1 MQQRHG
7 KWAKRQSN
15 STTLMRL
22 GLPAVMLAIL
32 PHCAPTADKSLS
44 GSQSSFVDDPRLG
57 RGVSWQLAEH
67 RKRTLSA
74 LEYDFALS
82 IPSELSV
89 PIRGEATLRFQYN
102 PQTSRTLA
110 TGVPDKADEPD
121 KVDETQQSGE
131 SPHSIEFPLVIDF
144 VDAAKRLDS
153 VFVNGAK
160 STWSSSEDHV
170 LIPAAMLQEGGNS
183 ITLVFEAGDAALNR
197 SGDFLYTLFV
207 PDRAHFSLPL
217 IDQPNL
223 KGSVAWT
230 ISAPSDWQVVTN
242 GSELSALAVQSEL
255 AQENQ
260 TTRAFVRTEPLPSY
274 LFAFAAGKFQRETK
288 TIDDREMTMYH
299 RETDRDKVDANIDE
313 IFDLHA
319 QALAWLE
326 DYTAIP
332 YPFEKFDFVL
342 IPSFQYG
349 GMEHP
354 GNILYRE
361 ASLMLDATAT
371 QNQIL
376 ARASVIAHETAHMW
390 FGDLVT
396 MNWFDDVWTKEVF
409 ANFIAAKI
417 VNPAFPEVDH
427 ELRFHTA
434 HHPSAYAVDRTAGA
448 NAIGQSLENLRYAG
462 TLYGAIIYQKAPI
475 VMRHLENLIG
485 QDVLRAGLREYLKDN
500 AYGNA
505 TWPQLIALLDSKTAL
520 NLDEWNKAWVYEA
533 GRPRIVVTREASD
546 EQGRTH
552 VVVRQEDPAGMG
564 RIWPQKL
571 SLLAIT
577 SQTIHHIELGSDAV
591 VIPAPAGDA
600 SAATILL
607 PNASGIEYADFVLDP
622 QSQNGL
628 LRDIGSIEPPVARGA
643 AWTTL
648 WEEVQEGRLAAGL
661 YLDTALREL
670 PAEQNELIINR
681 VLGTLDESYWLR
693 LDTQARL
700 AVSGPL
706 EAMLWREVEST
717 LRDTSAR
724 AAFYRS
730 YRALATTD
738 TGVERLIR
746 LWEGDEEVAG
756 LPLSEADMIALVSGL
771 TLRRVDGSE
780 RRLDEQEARIKNT
793 DRLARYRFVRPSLSD
808 SDEVRDALFTS
819 FANADNRSNEPWVLE
834 AMRNLQSPLRGGSP
848 HLILPALN
856 LVEEI
861 QETGDIFF
869 PGRWLDATLGQTS
882 SKRAA
887 EIVGGYLANNP
898 QLSPRLAN
906 KLLQSADVLLR
917 LNTENYPVESS
928 PQ

>member
-1 MQQRHG
+1 
-7 KWAKRQSN
+7 
-15 STTLMRL
+15 
-22 GLPAVMLAIL
+22 
-32 PHCAPTADKSLS
+32 
-44 GSQSSFVDDPRLG
+44 
-57 RGVSWQLAEH
+57 
-67 RKRTLSA
+67 
-74 LEYDFALS
+74 
-82 IPSELSV
+82 
-89 PIRGEATLRFQYN
+89 
-102 PQTSRTLA
+102 
-110 TGVPDKADEPD
+110 
-121 KVDETQQSGE
+121 
-131 SPHSIEFPLVIDF
+131 
-144 VDAAKRLDS
+144 
-153 VFVNGAK
+153 
-160 STWSSSEDHV
+160 
-170 LIPAAMLQEGGNS
+170 
-183 ITLVFEAGDAALNR
+183 
-197 SGDFLYTLFV
+197 
-207 PDRAHFSLPL
+207 
-217 IDQPNL
+217 
-223 KGSVAWT
+223 
-230 ISAPSDWQVVTN
+230 
-242 GSELSALAVQSEL
+242 
-255 AQENQ
+255 
-260 TTRAFVRTEPLPSY
+260 
-274 LFAFAAGKFQRETK
+274 
-288 TIDDREMTMYH
+288 
-299 RETDRDKVDANIDE
+299 
-313 IFDLHA
+313 
-319 QALAWLE
+319 
-326 DYTAIP
+326 
-332 YPFEKFDFVL
+332 
-342 IPSFQYG
+342 
-349 GMEHP
+349 
-354 GNILYRE
+354 
-361 ASLMLDATAT
+361 
-371 QNQIL
+371 
-376 ARASVIAHETAHMW
+376 
-390 FGDLVT
+390 
-396 MNWFDDVWTKEVF
+396 
-409 ANFIAAKI
+409 
-417 VNPAFPEVDH
+417 
-427 ELRFHTA
+427 
-434 HHPSAYAVDRTAGA
+434 
-448 NAIGQSLENLRYAG
+448 
-462 TLYGAIIYQKAPI
+462 
-475 VMRHLENLIG
+475 
-485 QDVLRAGLREYLKDN
+485 
-500 AYGNA
+500 
-505 TWPQLIALLDSKTAL
+505 
-520 NLDEWNKAWVYEA
+520 
-533 GRPRIVVTREASD
+533 
-546 EQGRTH
+546 
-552 VVVRQEDPAGMG
+552 
-564 RIWPQKL
+564 
-571 SLLAIT
+571 
-577 SQTIHHIELGSDAV
+577 ELGSDAV

-600 SAATILL
+600 SAAMILL

-661 YLDTALREL
+661 YLDTALGEL

-771 TLRRVDGSE
+771 ALRRVDGSE

-808 SDEVRDALFTS
+808 SDEARDALFTS

-834 AMRNLQSPLRGGSP
+834 AMRNLQSPLRGGAP

-887 EIVGGYLANNP
+887 EIIGGYLANNP

>member
-1 MQQRHG
+1 
-7 KWAKRQSN
+7 
-15 STTLMRL
+15 
-22 GLPAVMLAIL
+22 
-32 PHCAPTADKSLS
+32 
-44 GSQSSFVDDPRLG
+44 
-57 RGVSWQLAEH
+57 
-67 RKRTLSA
+67 
-74 LEYDFALS
+74 
-82 IPSELSV
+82 
-89 PIRGEATLRFQYN
+89 
-102 PQTSRTLA
+102 
-110 TGVPDKADEPD
+110 
-121 KVDETQQSGE
+121 
-131 SPHSIEFPLVIDF
+131 
-144 VDAAKRLDS
+144 
-153 VFVNGAK
+153 
-160 STWSSSEDHV
+160 
-170 LIPAAMLQEGGNS
+170 
-183 ITLVFEAGDAALNR
+183 
-197 SGDFLYTLFV
+197 
-207 PDRAHFSLPL
+207 
-217 IDQPNL
+217 
-223 KGSVAWT
+223 
-230 ISAPSDWQVVTN
+230 
-242 GSELSALAVQSEL
+242 
-255 AQENQ
+255 
-260 TTRAFVRTEPLPSY
+260 
-274 LFAFAAGKFQRETK
+274 
-288 TIDDREMTMYH
+288 
-299 RETDRDKVDANIDE
+299 
-313 IFDLHA
+313 
-319 QALAWLE
+319 
-326 DYTAIP
+326 
-332 YPFEKFDFVL
+332 
-342 IPSFQYG
+342 
-349 GMEHP
+349 
-354 GNILYRE
+354 
-361 ASLMLDATAT
+361 
-371 QNQIL
+371 
-376 ARASVIAHETAHMW
+376 
-390 FGDLVT
+390 
-396 MNWFDDVWTKEVF
+396 
-409 ANFIAAKI
+409 
-417 VNPAFPEVDH
+417 
-427 ELRFHTA
+427 RFHTA

-448 NAIGQSLENLRYAG
+448 NAIGQSLENLRYSG
-462 TLYGAIIYQKAPI
+462 TLYGAIIYQKAPS

-485 QDVLRAGLREYLKDN
+485 PDVLREGLREYLEDN

-520 NLDEWNKAWVYEA
+520 NLDAWNKAWVYEA
-533 GRPRIVVTREASD
+533 GRPRIVVTREGGGELSPA
-546 EQGRTH
+546 QF
-552 VVVRQEDPAGMG
+552 VVRQEDPAGMG

-577 SQTIHHIELGSDAV
+577 NNSQTMHSIELGSDAV

-600 SAATILL
+600 SAAMILL

-661 YLDTALREL
+661 YLDTALGEL

-717 LRDTSAR
+717 LRGTSAR

-730 YRALATTD
+730 YRALTTTD

-771 TLRRVDGSE
+771 ALRRVDGSE

-808 SDEVRDALFTS
+808 SDEARDALFTS
-819 FANADNRSNEPWVLE
+819 FANADNRTNEPWVLE

>member
-7 KWAKRQSN
+7 KLATSQSN

-22 GLPAVMLAIL
+22 GLPVVMLAIL
-32 PHCAPTADKSLS
+32 SHCAPTADKSLS
-44 GSQSSFVDDPRLG
+44 VSQSSFVDDPRLE

-74 LEYDFALS
+74 LEYDFALF

-102 PQTSRTLA
+102 PQTSRALA
-110 TGVPDKADEPD
+110 TGVPAKA
-121 KVDETQQSGE
+121 DETQQSGE

-153 VFVNGAK
+153 VFINGAK

-170 LIPAAMLQEGGNS
+170 LIPAAMLEEGGNS
-183 ITLVFEAGDAALNR
+183 ITLAFEAGDAALNR

-242 GSELSALAVQSEL
+242 GGELSALAVKSEL

-260 TTRAFVRTEPLPSY
+260 TTRAFARTEPLPSY

-288 TIDDREMTMYH
+288 TINDREMTMYH

-332 YPFEKFDFVL
+332 YPFEKFDFVV

-409 ANFIAAKI
+409 ANFMAAKI

-485 QDVLRAGLREYLKDN
+485 PDVLRAGLREYLKDN
-500 AYGNA
+500 AYRNA

-577 SQTIHHIELGSDAV
+577 STSQTVHHMELGSDAV

-600 SAATILL
+600 SDAMILL

-628 LRDIGSIEPPVARGA
+628 IRDIGSIEPPVARGA

-771 TLRRVDGSE
+771 ALRRVDGSA

-793 DRLARYRFVRPSLSD
+793 DRLARYRFVRRSLSD
-808 SDEVRDALFTS
+808 SDEARDALFTS
-819 FANADNRSNEPWVLE
+819 FASADNRSNEPWVLE
-834 AMRNLQSPLRGGSP
+834 AMRNLQSPLRGGAP

-917 LNTENYPVESS
+917 LNIENYPVESS

>member
-89 PIRGEATLRFQYN
+89 PISGEATLRFQYN

-170 LIPAAMLQEGGNS
+170 LIPAAMLEEGGNS
-183 ITLVFEAGDAALNR
+183 ITLAFEAGDAALNR

-409 ANFIAAKI
+409 ANFMAAKI

-462 TLYGAIIYQKAPI
+462 TLYGAIIYQKGPI

-600 SAATILL
+600 SAAMILL

-661 YLDTALREL
+661 YLDTALREF
-670 PAEQNELIINR
+670 P
-681 VLGTLDESYWLR
+681 
-693 LDTQARL
+693 
-700 AVSGPL
+700 
-706 EAMLWREVEST
+706 
-717 LRDTSAR
+717 
-724 AAFYRS
+724 
-730 YRALATTD
+730 
-738 TGVERLIR
+738 
-746 LWEGDEEVAG
+746 
-756 LPLSEADMIALVSGL
+756 
-771 TLRRVDGSE
+771 
-780 RRLDEQEARIKNT
+780 
-793 DRLARYRFVRPSLSD
+793 PS
-808 SDEVRDALFTS
+808 RT
-819 FANADNRSNEPWVLE
+819 N
-834 AMRNLQSPLRGGSP
+834 
-848 HLILPALN
+848 
-856 LVEEI
+856 
-861 QETGDIFF
+861 
-869 PGRWLDATLGQTS
+869 
-882 SKRAA
+882 
-887 EIVGGYLANNP
+887 
-898 QLSPRLAN
+898 
-906 KLLQSADVLLR
+906 
-917 LNTENYPVESS
+917 
-928 PQ
+928 

>member
-7 KWAKRQSN
+7 KLATRQSN
-15 STTLMRL
+15 STALMRL

-32 PHCAPTADKSLS
+32 SHCAPTADKSLS
-44 GSQSSFVDDPRLG
+44 GSQSGFVDDPRLE
-57 RGVSWQLAEH
+57 RGVSWQLAEY

-170 LIPAAMLQEGGNS
+170 LIPAAMLEEGGNS

-409 ANFIAAKI
+409 ANFMAAKI

-505 TWPQLIALLDSKTAL
+505 TWPQLIALLDSKTGL

-600 SAATILL
+600 SAAMILL

-717 LRDTSAR
+717 LRDTTAR

-746 LWEGDEEVAG
+746 LWEGDEEVPS
-756 LPLSEADMIALVSGL
+756 LPLSEADMVALVSGL
-771 TLRRVDGSE
+771 ALRRVDGSE
-780 RRLDEQEARIKNT
+780 RRLDEQEARIKDA
-793 DRLARYRFVRPSLSD
+793 DRLARYRFVRLSLSN
-808 SDEVRDALFTS
+808 SDEARDALFTS
-819 FANADNRSNEPWVLE
+819 FANADNRANEPWVLE

-887 EIVGGYLANNP
+887 EIISGYLSNYS

-917 LNTENYPVESS
+917 LNTEIYSTELSS
-928 PQ
+928 Q

>member
-1 MQQRHG
+1 
-7 KWAKRQSN
+7 
-15 STTLMRL
+15 
-22 GLPAVMLAIL
+22 ML
-32 PHCAPTADKSLS
+32 
-44 GSQSSFVDDPRLG
+44 
-57 RGVSWQLAEH
+57 E
-67 RKRTLSA
+67 
-74 LEYDFALS
+74 
-82 IPSELSV
+82 
-89 PIRGEATLRFQYN
+89 
-102 PQTSRTLA
+102 
-110 TGVPDKADEPD
+110 
-121 KVDETQQSGE
+121 
-131 SPHSIEFPLVIDF
+131 
-144 VDAAKRLDS
+144 
-153 VFVNGAK
+153 
-160 STWSSSEDHV
+160 
-170 LIPAAMLQEGGNS
+170 EGGNS
-183 ITLVFEAGDAALNR
+183 ITLAFEAGDAALNR
-197 SGDFLYTLFV
+197 SDDFLYTLFV

-242 GSELSALAVQSEL
+242 SSELSALAVKSEL

-260 TTRAFVRTEPLPSY
+260 TTRAFARTEPLPSY

-288 TIDDREMTMYH
+288 TINDREMTMYH

-409 ANFIAAKI
+409 ANFMAAKI
-417 VNPAFPEVDH
+417 VNPAFPKVDH

-485 QDVLRAGLREYLKDN
+485 PDVLREGLREYLEDN

-552 VVVRQEDPAGMG
+552 VVVRQEDPSWNGPDLAPEAEPARDNEHESNHSPP
-564 RIWPQKL
+564 RI
-571 SLLAIT
+571 
-577 SQTIHHIELGSDAV
+577 GFRRC
-591 VIPAPAGDA
+591 GD
-600 SAATILL
+600 TC
-607 PNASGIEYADFVLDP
+607 
-622 QSQNGL
+622 
-628 LRDIGSIEPPVARGA
+628 ARG
-643 AWTTL
+643 
-648 WEEVQEGRLAAGL
+648 
-661 YLDTALREL
+661 
-670 PAEQNELIINR
+670 
-681 VLGTLDESYWLR
+681 
-693 LDTQARL
+693 
-700 AVSGPL
+700 
-706 EAMLWREVEST
+706 
-717 LRDTSAR
+717 
-724 AAFYRS
+724 
-730 YRALATTD
+730 
-738 TGVERLIR
+738 
-746 LWEGDEEVAG
+746 
-756 LPLSEADMIALVSGL
+756 
-771 TLRRVDGSE
+771 
-780 RRLDEQEARIKNT
+780 
-793 DRLARYRFVRPSLSD
+793 
-808 SDEVRDALFTS
+808 
-819 FANADNRSNEPWVLE
+819 
-834 AMRNLQSPLRGGSP
+834 
-848 HLILPALN
+848 
-856 LVEEI
+856 
-861 QETGDIFF
+861 
-869 PGRWLDATLGQTS
+869 
-882 SKRAA
+882 
-887 EIVGGYLANNP
+887 
-898 QLSPRLAN
+898 
-906 KLLQSADVLLR
+906 
-917 LNTENYPVESS
+917 
-928 PQ
+928 

>member
-7 KWAKRQSN
+7 KLATSQSN

-22 GLPAVMLAIL
+22 GLPVVMLAIL
-32 PHCAPTADKSLS
+32 SHCAPTADKSLS
-44 GSQSSFVDDPRLG
+44 GSQSSFLDDPRLE

-82 IPSELSV
+82 IPNELSV

-102 PQTSRTLA
+102 PQTSRALA
-110 TGVPDKADEPD
+110 TGVPAKG
-121 KVDETQQSGE
+121 DETQQSGK

-170 LIPAAMLQEGGNS
+170 LIPAAMLEEGGNS
-183 ITLVFEAGDAALNR
+183 ITLAFEAGDAALNR
-197 SGDFLYTLFV
+197 SDDFLYTLFV

-242 GSELSALAVQSEL
+242 GGELSALAVKSEL

-260 TTRAFVRTEPLPSY
+260 TTRAFARTEPLPSY

-288 TIDDREMTMYH
+288 TINDREMTMYH

-409 ANFIAAKI
+409 ANFMAAKI

-485 QDVLRAGLREYLKDN
+485 PDVLREGLREYLEDN

-520 NLDEWNKAWVYEA
+520 NLDAWNKAWVYEA

-577 SQTIHHIELGSDAV
+577 STSQTIHHLELGSDAV

-600 SAATILL
+600 SAAMILL

-661 YLDTALREL
+661 YLDTALGEL

-771 TLRRVDGSE
+771 ALRRVDGSE

-808 SDEVRDALFTS
+808 SDEARDALFTS

-834 AMRNLQSPLRGGSP
+834 AMRNLQSPLRGGAP

>member
-7 KWAKRQSN
+7 KLATSQSN

-32 PHCAPTADKSLS
+32 SHCAPTADKSLS
-44 GSQSSFVDDPRLG
+44 GSQSSFLDDPRLE

-110 TGVPDKADEPD
+110 TGVPGNADEQGKADELG
-121 KVDETQQSGE
+121 KKEETDQSGE
-131 SPHSIEFPLVIDF
+131 SLHSIEFPLVIDF
-144 VDAAKRLDS
+144 VDATKRLDS

-170 LIPAAMLQEGGNS
+170 LIPAAMLEEGGNS
-183 ITLVFEAGDAALNR
+183 ITLAFEAGDAALNR

-260 TTRAFVRTEPLPSY
+260 TTRAFARTEPLPSY

-288 TIDDREMTMYH
+288 TINDREMTMYH

-409 ANFIAAKI
+409 ANFMAAKI

-485 QDVLRAGLREYLKDN
+485 PDVLREGLREYLEDN

-520 NLDEWNKAWVYEA
+520 NLDAWNKAWVYEA

-552 VVVRQEDPAGMG
+552 VVVRQEDPLEWAG
-564 RIWPQKL
+564 
-571 SLLAIT
+571 
-577 SQTIHHIELGSDAV
+577 
-591 VIPAPAGDA
+591 
-600 SAATILL
+600 
-607 PNASGIEYADFVLDP
+607 F
-622 QSQNGL
+622 
-628 LRDIGSIEPPVARGA
+628 
-643 AWTTL
+643 
-648 WEEVQEGRLAAGL
+648 
-661 YLDTALREL
+661 
-670 PAEQNELIINR
+670 
-681 VLGTLDESYWLR
+681 
-693 LDTQARL
+693 
-700 AVSGPL
+700 GP
-706 EAMLWREVEST
+706 
-717 LRDTSAR
+717 
-724 AAFYRS
+724 RS
-730 YRALATTD
+730 
-738 TGVERLIR
+738 
-746 LWEGDEEVAG
+746 
-756 LPLSEADMIALVSGL
+756 
-771 TLRRVDGSE
+771 
-780 RRLDEQEARIKNT
+780 
-793 DRLARYRFVRPSLSD
+793 
-808 SDEVRDALFTS
+808 
-819 FANADNRSNEPWVLE
+819 
-834 AMRNLQSPLRGGSP
+834 
-848 HLILPALN
+848 
-856 LVEEI
+856 
-861 QETGDIFF
+861 
-869 PGRWLDATLGQTS
+869 
-882 SKRAA
+882 
-887 EIVGGYLANNP
+887 
-898 QLSPRLAN
+898 
-906 KLLQSADVLLR
+906 
-917 LNTENYPVESS
+917 
-928 PQ
+928 

>member
-7 KWAKRQSN
+7 ELAKRQSN
-15 STTLMRL
+15 STTLTRL

-32 PHCAPTADKSLS
+32 SHCAPTADNSIS
-44 GSQSSFVDDPRLG
+44 GSQSNFVDDPRLE

-102 PQTSRTLA
+102 PQISRRLA
-110 TGVPDKADEPD
+110 TDELGKTDKTD
-121 KVDETQQSGE
+121 QQGE
-131 SPHSIEFPLVIDF
+131 SPRSIEFPLVIDF

-170 LIPAAMLQEGGNS
+170 LIPAAMLEDGGNS
-183 ITLVFEAGDAALNR
+183 ITLAFEAGDAALNR

-223 KGSVAWT
+223 KGAVAWT
-230 ISAPSDWQVVTN
+230 ISGPSDWQVVTN
-242 GSELSALAVQSEL
+242 GSELSALTVWREPP
-255 AQENQ
+255 QENQ
-260 TTRAFVRTEPLPSY
+260 TTRVFARTAPLSSY

-288 TIDDREMTMYH
+288 TVDDREMTMYH
-299 RETDRDKVDANIDE
+299 RETDRDKVDANVDE
-313 IFDLHA
+313 IFELHA
-319 QALAWLE
+319 HALAWLE
-326 DYTAIP
+326 DYTSIP

-354 GNILYRE
+354 GSILYRE

-409 ANFIAAKI
+409 ANFMAAKI

-434 HHPSAYAVDRTAGA
+434 HHPSAYAVDRTAGT

-475 VMRHLENLIG
+475 VMRHLEKLIG
-485 QDVLRAGLREYLKDN
+485 PDVLREGLREYLKDN
-500 AYGNA
+500 TYGNA
-505 TWPQLIALLDSKTAL
+505 TWPQLITLLDSKTAL
-520 NLDEWNKAWVYEA
+520 NLETWNKAWVYEA
-533 GRPRIVVTREASD
+533 GRPRIVVTREGGD
-546 EQGRTH
+546 EQGPTH
-552 VVVRQEDPAGMG
+552 FVVRQEDPAGMG

-571 SLLAIT
+571 GLLAIT
-577 SQTIHHIELGSDAV
+577 SKSQTMHHIELGSDAV
-591 VIPAPAGDA
+591 VIPTPEGDA
-600 SAATILL
+600 SAPMILL

-622 QSQNGL
+622 QSQKGL

-648 WEEVQEGRLAAGL
+648 WEEVQAGRLEAESFL
-661 YLDTALREL
+661 TTVLREL

-681 VLGTLDESYWLR
+681 LLDTLDESYWLR
-693 LDTQARL
+693 LDAQARL
-700 AVSGPL
+700 AVSVPL
-706 EAMLWREVEST
+706 ETILWREVESP
-717 LRDTSAR
+717 LRSISAR

-730 YRALATTD
+730 YRALATTY

-756 LPLSEADMIALVSGL
+756 LPLSEVDMVALVSGL
-771 TLRRVDGSE
+771 ALRSVDGSE
-780 RRLDEQEARIKNT
+780 RRLDEQEARIINA
-793 DRLARYRFVRPSLSD
+793 DRLARYQFVRPSLS
-808 SDEVRDALFTS
+808 SSEETRNALFSS
-819 FANADNRSNEPWVLE
+819 FANKANRANEPWVLE

-856 LVEEI
+856 LVDEI

-882 SKRAA
+882 SRQAS
-887 EIVGGYLANNP
+887 EIVSAYLANNP
-898 QLSPRLAN
+898 QFSPRLAN
-906 KLLQSADVLLR
+906 KLMQSADVLLR
-917 LNTENYPVESS
+917 LNAKSHSAELLS
-928 PQ
+928 Q